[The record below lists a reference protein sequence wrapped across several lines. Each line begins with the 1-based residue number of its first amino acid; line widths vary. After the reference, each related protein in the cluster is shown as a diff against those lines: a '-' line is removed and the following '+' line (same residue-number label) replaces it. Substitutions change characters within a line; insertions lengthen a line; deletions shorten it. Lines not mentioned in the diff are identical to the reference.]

1 MAEQK
6 KTGTAAIPGEPSSE
20 APRRRRRHG
29 YRGYPNRGDSGGVHW
44 GTGFS
49 GVGPLGSGSN
59 SLPRA
64 GVLTEK
70 TESSI
75 RRKPS

>member
-1 MAEQK
+1 MTEHENNRAT
-6 KTGTAAIPGEPSSE
+6 KTSAQPSSE
-20 APRRRRRHG
+20 PRRRRRHG
-29 YRGYPNRGDSGGVHW
+29 YRGYPNRMTGGEVHW

-49 GVGPLGSGSN
+49 GIEPFGSGSN

-70 TESSI
+70 TE
-75 RRKPS
+75 RATRVEPS

>member
-1 MAEQK
+1 M
-6 KTGTAAIPGEPSSE
+6 TGGE
-20 APRRRRRHG
+20 
-29 YRGYPNRGDSGGVHW
+29 VHW

-49 GVGPLGSGSN
+49 GIEPFGSGSN

-70 TESSI
+70 TE
-75 RRKPS
+75 RATRVEPS